1 MLVRAPETLPP
12 RPLDYAARMLTL
24 ALPRGAAAKV
34 DQARRDL
41 HVLAGAARGQ
51 RPAPVATLQRA
62 VSRAPALHDLDALDA
77 LPDFVGHPAKAARRD
92 AQVLFDSLVH
102 GRRPAPLVP
111 RSVRQRDASQA
122 QVVVLAGT
130 PSRTVSRRIKVAK
143 VVRETPDAVSL
154 YLEEL
159 DGHPLRFRAGQFM
172 SVDVVV
178 DGVRLRRA
186 YSLAAPA
193 AGPGSE
199 APHIT
204 IKRVP
209 DGRVSNVLNDGAHE
223 GMLLD
228 VLGPSGS
235 FVLEPGTAG
244 AARHILL
251 VAGGSGITPIMSLVA
266 TTLHQEPSARVTLV
280 YGSRSERDVIFLERL
295 TELVSASEGRLTVEH
310 VLSDAT
316 PAWQGARGLLDGATL
331 GARLAAL
338 GVDLPVV
345 AECFVCGPT
354 PMMDAARE
362 LLLSRGLPK
371 ERLHEERFGSP
382 EARTE
387 ARGADT
393 PQPMTLRRSSGS
405 RTLVVQP
412 GQTLL
417 DAALAGGEPMPFS
430 CAMGGCGAC
439 KLVCV
444 EGSVAMEEPN
454 CLSDAERADGYVLTC
469 VGRPVGPVTL
479 RAGGALVERERGSL
493 VERER
498 GSR

>member
-1 MLVRAPETLPP
+1 MLVRPPESRPA
-12 RPLDYAARMLTL
+12 RPLDYAVRVVSL

-51 RPAPVATLQRA
+51 RPEPVATLQRG
-62 VSRAPALHDLDALDA
+62 VGRAPSLDGLDALDV
-77 LPDFVGHPAKAARRD
+77 LPDFLGTPAKAVRRD
-92 AQVLFDSLVH
+92 ALVVLDSLVY
-102 GRRPAPLVP
+102 GRRPSPLVR
-111 RSVRQRDASQA
+111 RSVREQNAGQA
-122 QVVVLAGT
+122 QVVALGGA
-130 PSRTVSRRIKVAK
+130 PSLTVSRRIKVAR

-154 YLEEL
+154 YLEEV
-159 DGHPLRFRAGQFM
+159 DGRPLRFRAGQFM

-209 DGRVSNVLNDGAHE
+209 DGRVSNLLNDSARD

-235 FVLEPGTAG
+235 FVLDPGAVG
-244 AARHILL
+244 AERHVLL
-251 VAGGSGITPIMSLVA
+251 VAGGSGITPIMSLAA
-266 TTLHQEPSARVTLV
+266 TTLHQEPTARVTLV
-280 YGSRSERDVIFLERL
+280 YGNRAEGDVIFRDRL
-295 TELVSASEGRLTVEH
+295 AALVTASEGRLTVEH
-310 VLSDAT
+310 VLSDAE
-316 PAWQGARGLLDGATL
+316 PAWQGARGLLDGAML
-331 GARLAAL
+331 GDRLAAL
-338 GVDLPVV
+338 GVDLANVD
-345 AECFVCGPT
+345 ECFVCGPT

-371 ERLHEERFGSP
+371 ARLHEERFGSP

-387 ARGADT
+387 ARGATT
-393 PQPMTLRRSSGS
+393 PQPMTLQRSSGS

-417 DAALAGGEPMPFS
+417 DAALAAGEPMPFS

-439 KLVCV
+439 KLQCV
-444 EGSVAMEEPN
+444 DGEVAMEEPN
-454 CLSDAERADGYVLTC
+454 CLSDTERAAGFVLTC

-479 RAGGALVERERGSL
+479 RASAASVD
-493 VERER
+493 RER

>member
-1 MLVRAPETLPP
+1 MLVRAPESRPA
-12 RPLDYAARMLTL
+12 RPLDYAARVLSL
-24 ALPRGAAAKV
+24 ALPRGAAQKV

-41 HVLAGAARGQ
+41 HVLAGAARGE

-62 VSRAPALHDLDALDA
+62 VTRAPALDELDALDA
-77 LPDFVGHPAKAARRD
+77 LPAFVGDPAKAARRD
-92 AQVLFDSLVH
+92 AQVLFDALVH
-102 GRRPAPLVP
+102 GRRPSPLVKRGARHDDP
-111 RSVRQRDASQA
+111 SRA
-122 QVVVLAGT
+122 QVVALAGA
-130 PSRTVSRRIKVAK
+130 PSLTVSRRVKVAR

-159 DGHPLRFRAGQFM
+159 NGQPLRFRAGQFM

-209 DGRVSNVLNDGAHE
+209 DGRVSNLLNESAHE
-223 GMLLD
+223 GMQLD

-235 FVLEPGTAG
+235 FVLEPAPAG
-244 AARHILL
+244 ATRQLLL
-251 VAGGSGITPIMSLVA
+251 VAGGSGITPIMSLLA
-266 TTLHQEPSARVTLV
+266 TALHQEPTARVTLV
-280 YGSRSERDVIFLERL
+280 YGNRAEGDVIFRERL
-295 TELVSASEGRLTVEH
+295 AALVEASDGRLVVDH

-316 PAWQGARGLLDGATL
+316 PGWQGARGLLDGATL
-331 GARLAAL
+331 GARLVAL
-338 GVDLPVV
+338 GVDLHTVD
-345 AECFVCGPT
+345 ECFVCGPT

-362 LLLSRGLPK
+362 LLLGRGLPK

-387 ARGADT
+387 ARGAET
-393 PQPMTLRRSSGS
+393 PQPMTLKRGTGS

-412 GQTLL
+412 GQSLL
-417 DAALAGGEPMPFS
+417 DAAIAGGEAMPFS

-439 KLVCV
+439 KMLCV
-444 EGSVAMEEPN
+444 DGEVAMEEPN
-454 CLSDAERADGYVLTC
+454 CLSDAERAEGYVLTC
-469 VGRPVGPVTL
+469 VGHAVGPVTL
-479 RAGGALVERERGSL
+479 RAGGSSA
-493 VERER
+493 ERER